1 MKDTSEIYAEMKGE
15 LERRTGLNIVDGG
28 DMGLRLSA
36 VAAQLST
43 LWAQLDWTRRQS
55 FPQSASG
62 ESLDLHAFS
71 RGLARI
77 SGTRARGLIC
87 FETDVVRE
95 TELLIPA
102 GTICLNAGGR
112 EFMTAEEGRIQA
124 GALVCLVPAEAREA
138 GAGGN
143 VPARSLCYMSLAP
156 AGVSRCYNPD
166 PFSGGGEPE
175 GDAALRE
182 RVLDSFRS
190 LPNGSNS
197 AYYEAAALNTEGVG
211 AVCVLPRERGR
222 GTVDLVVSGTSG
234 LPSEELVQELQARFE
249 QEREICVDV
258 GVAAPKA
265 LAINLSF
272 SLTVREGEE
281 FDVVANRVQEALLR
295 YFDGSLLGR
304 NLLLARLGYVILGV
318 PGVENYK
325 LLLPLADVPVDK
337 RSLPVLGNVSIGR
350 G

>member
-1 MKDTSEIYAEMKGE
+1 MKETSEIYAEMKGE
-15 LERRTGLNIVDGG
+15 LERRTGLDVVDGG

-62 ESLDLHAFS
+62 ESLGLHAFS
-71 RGLARI
+71 RGLTRI
-77 SGTRARGLIC
+77 PGTRAKGLLC
-87 FETDVVRE
+87 FETDVARE
-95 TELLIPA
+95 TDLLIPV
-102 GTICLNAGGR
+102 GTVCLNAGGR
-112 EFMTAEEGRIQA
+112 EFMTTEEGRIQA
-124 GALVCLVPAEAREA
+124 GALLCLVPAEAREA

-143 VPARSLCYMSLAP
+143 VPARSLCYMALAP
-156 AGVSRCYNPD
+156 TGVSRCYNPD

-175 GDAALRE
+175 GDEALRE
-182 RVLDSFRS
+182 RVLDSYMS

-222 GTVDLVVSGTSG
+222 GTVDLVVAGVSG
-234 LPSEELVQELQARFE
+234 LPSEALVQELQARFE

-258 GVAAPKA
+258 LVSAPSV
-265 LAINLSF
+265 LTVNLSF
-272 SLTVREGEE
+272 SLTVREGEDFE
-281 FDVVANRVQEALLR
+281 VVANRVREALSR
-295 YFDGSLLGR
+295 YFDGRLLGR

-325 LLLPLADVPVDK
+325 LLLPAADMPVDK
-337 RSLPVLGNVSIGR
+337 RSLPVLGSVSISR